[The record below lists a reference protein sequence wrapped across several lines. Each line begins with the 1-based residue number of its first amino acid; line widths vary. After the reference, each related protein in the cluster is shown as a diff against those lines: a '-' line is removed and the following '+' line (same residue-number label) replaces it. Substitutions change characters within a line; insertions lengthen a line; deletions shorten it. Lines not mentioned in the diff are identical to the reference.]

1 MKKMTIIITQE
12 GYFQTGSGLLKQ
24 AGKLSISSTSLHNI
38 GINLTMSGKPWICP
52 DTALQNY
59 PETRL
64 GYVVT
69 TLQSLMTNHF
79 PLSVSL
85 HAGSNGDFGKVWKKL
100 SKTDIR
106 NSSIR
111 TER

>member
-1 MKKMTIIITQE
+1 
-12 GYFQTGSGLLKQ
+12 
-24 AGKLSISSTSLHNI
+24 
-38 GINLTMSGKPWICP
+38 MSGKPWICP

-100 SKTDIR
+100 SKTDVASIQEMEAVTVTKLQSAYAVDEFQQSNSFNR
-106 NSSIR
+106 NTGMGAYMR
-111 TER
+111 PFFDELH